1 MAKKESTLFNM
12 VSSLVVVTLV
22 ASAALGYVYELTK
35 GPIAEAKL
43 KKKINSIQIVVGEYD
58 NDPITEM
65 YKIPTPDGTDSL
77 EVYPAKKGG
86 KLMASAVRT
95 FSPKGY
101 GGKIWLMAGLAP
113 DGKILTYAVLE
124 HKETPGLG
132 NKMSTEKF
140 KSQFE
145 GKDPAKFK
153 LKVQKDGGDIDA
165 LTGATITSRA
175 VGQALQLAYDSY
187 MKGGKHE

>member
-12 VSSLVVVTLV
+12 VSSLVIVTLV

-35 GPIAEAKL
+35 GPIAAAKL
-43 KKKINSIQIVVGEYD
+43 KKKISAIQIVVGEYD
-58 NDPITEM
+58 NDPVGEM
-65 YKIPTPDGTDSL
+65 YKIPMADGTDSL
-77 EVYPAKKGG
+77 EVYPARKGG
-86 KLMASAVRT
+86 ELVASAVRT

-101 GGKIWLMAGLAP
+101 GGEVWLMVGLDP
-113 DGKILTYAVLE
+113 KGKILTYAVLE

-132 NKMSTEKF
+132 NKMTTEKF
-140 KSQFE
+140 KSQFK
-145 GKDPAKFK
+145 GKDPATFK
-153 LKVQKDGGDIDA
+153 LKVKKDGGDIDA

-187 MKGGKHE
+187 MKGGKHD